1 MSVIPPLS
9 EEMQGC
15 IRYCRT
21 VRLPPASTLAQTAG
35 PAVYFAPIDA
45 AQTAQCHQFGGLPS
59 VNTGF
64 VWPETLS
71 FLAQINLSD
80 LPPGSGLGLPEDG
93 LLQFYFDAE
102 KQEDGA
108 CTGRARRG
116 AVIWQQHSDVHK
128 AQPPKELVNAHKMV
142 SSKRLGIPASGLSIS
157 AHDGYALDAL
167 AYTEEDIERH
177 GALSRDLR
185 SMAAPTS
192 AKTRGRLGLVTDED
206 WLQMGGHIQYFR
218 DGTNYDYRLGAV
230 LEKHGMPRD
239 LVWGKDAV
247 MQQIQQ
253 YKQAIPKWCDMLAMQ
268 WEVFEK
274 RRASFEEEARQ
285 WVLLLQVPTLNRLGA
300 VWVITMCPISF
311 TKEISG
317 TTFLNNL
324 VMIHP

>member
-1 MSVIPPLS
+1 M
-9 EEMQGC
+9 
-15 IRYCRT
+15 
-21 VRLPPASTLAQTAG
+21 
-35 PAVYFAPIDA
+35 YFAPIDA

-128 AQPPKELVNAHKMV
+128 AQPPKELVQRTQDGLFQALRYT
-142 SSKRLGIPASGLSIS
+142 SFPGLSIS

-300 VWVITMCPISF
+300 VWGADYYVSYLIHERDLRYNRFEQSW
-311 TKEISG
+311 
-317 TTFLNNL
+317 